1 MELKMNFSTTY
12 FFIINVLIFVLSFFM
27 FYLLNKKKT
36 YESGKDVDLNYYE
49 KAYLYKG
56 PNFIYNPIIAMI
68 LKAKAHGN
76 IEIEKNIYKNKRG
89 EDKVEYILK
98 ELKDSGLSLGE
109 KKLFET
115 LFSLGHGDSIST
127 RQMDKL
133 RRTEAD
139 NYNKKFN
146 DFIYFLEDEMV
157 KKKLFTKEKNT
168 LKIFLSFVVFSILFF
183 VGIVTVYNERFFG
196 IASIVFS
203 LFFYAS
209 LIKSFSKMTDLGN
222 KKFRELEKVEEGLR
236 AGRGTSEDD
245 LLLAVGLGLK
255 IEIIE
260 NIYEKLNDDAYEI
273 YLDKDFYRTF
283 KAALV
288 GDHLLVRN

>member
-1 MELKMNFSTTY
+1 M
-12 FFIINVLIFVLSFFM
+12 VLR
-27 FYLLNKKKT
+27 
-36 YESGKDVDLNYYE
+36 
-49 KAYLYKG
+49 
-56 PNFIYNPIIAMI
+56 
-68 LKAKAHGN
+68 AKAHGN
-76 IEIEKNIYKNKRG
+76 IEMEKNIYTNKRG

-98 ELKDSGLSLGE
+98 NLNSSRLDNGE
-109 KKLFET
+109 RKLFET
-115 LFSLGHGDSIST
+115 LFSLGDGDSIST

-157 KKKLFTKEKNT
+157 KKKLFTREKNT
-168 LKIFLSFVVFSILFF
+168 LKIFISFVIFSILFF

-209 LIKSFSKMTDLGN
+209 LIKSFSKMTELGN

-236 AGRGTSEDD
+236 AGRGLNEEDF
-245 LLLAVGLGLK
+245 LLALGFGLK
-255 IEIIE
+255 YE
-260 NIYEKLNDDAYEI
+260 NVKSICEKINSKGYEI
-273 YLDKDFYRTF
+273 YLDETFYKTF
-283 KAALV
+283 KTALV